1 MNSLPWRVNPKVA
14 AAEHSQSHEELLHY
28 VRSLGARARSA
39 SRELPALPAER
50 RVAALDA
57 MAAQLDV
64 RRKEVLAANA
74 QDLDNAG
81 ERGIAQPLI
90 DRLRLDDAAIDQMIK
105 ALGEVR
111 DLPDPV
117 GRIFDV
123 SRRPSG
129 IRVGRMQ
136 VPLGVVAIIYES
148 RPNVTL
154 DAASLCF
161 KSGNACI
168 LRGGSEAIASN
179 REIAECIAAGL
190 KQVGVNPDAVMLVQ
204 TTDREVVSQLARLD
218 EFVDMLVPRGGKSL
232 IERVSSEAR
241 VPVLKHLD
249 GVCHLYI
256 ASDADPEMAVSI
268 AVNSKT
274 EKLAVCNALET
285 LLVDTGRQALLPKIC
300 EALAHKGI
308 ELIGCERSREL
319 VGEMRSATEADWHQE
334 YLGPKLAVR
343 VVDGLDAAIDH
354 IHSYGS
360 AHTDAIVTQDYAK
373 ADQFLARVDS
383 ATVMVNASTQFA
395 DGFEFGLGAEIGI
408 STNKL
413 HARGPVGLDG
423 LTSTKF
429 VVYGEGQIRHR

>member
-1 MNSLPWRVNPKVA
+1 MA
-14 AAEHSQSHEELLHY
+14 GAEHSQTREALADY
-28 VRSLGARARSA
+28 VRSLGARAQAA
-39 SRELPALPAER
+39 SRQLATLLAECRVVALNAIAAELHASR
-50 RVAALDA
+50 D
-57 MAAQLDV
+57 Q
-64 RRKEVLAANA
+64 VLSANA
-74 QDLDNAG
+74 QDLDSART
-81 ERGIAQPLI
+81 RGIAQPLI
-90 DRLRLDDAAIDQMIK
+90 DRLKLDDAAVDHMIK

-117 GRIFDV
+117 GRTFDV

-168 LRGGSEAIASN
+168 LRGGSEAILSN
-179 REIAECIAAGL
+179 RVIAKCITAGL
-190 KQVGVNPDAVMLVQ
+190 ERAGVNPDAVILVE

-218 EFVDMLVPRGGKSL
+218 EYVDMLVPRGGKSL
-232 IERVSSEAR
+232 IERISKEAR

-285 LLVDTGRQALLPKIC
+285 LLVDSGCQELLPRIY
-300 EALAHKGI
+300 EGLAQRGV
-308 ELIGCERSREL
+308 EVLGCERSRRL
-319 VGEMRSATEADWHQE
+319 VPQMPAATEADWYEE
-334 YLGPKLAVR
+334 YLEAKLALR
-343 VVDGLDAAIDH
+343 LVDGLDAAIDH
-354 IHSYGS
+354 IHTYGS

-373 ADQFLARVDS
+373 ANQFLARVDS

-408 STNKL
+408 STDKL

-423 LTSTKF
+423 LMSTKF
-429 VVYGEGQIRHR
+429 VVFGDGQIRHR